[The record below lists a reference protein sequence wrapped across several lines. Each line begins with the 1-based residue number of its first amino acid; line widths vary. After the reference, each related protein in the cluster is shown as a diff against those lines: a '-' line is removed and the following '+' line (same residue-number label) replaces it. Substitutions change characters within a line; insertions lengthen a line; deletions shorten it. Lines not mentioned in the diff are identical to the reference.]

1 MRMIRLL
8 ALAVIPSIAAAQA
21 AAPAA
26 PVVVPPADEQIAAA
40 VLPLPEQMRAGAT
53 VMGFKTAGK
62 LEVLRPGT
70 NGMHCLALYVMR
82 PDFHVACYHKGLEDF
97 MARGRSVREQLGARA
112 NVDSV
117 RYKEIAEGK
126 LTMPAQ
132 GALYSITVKKE
143 NWNATTRTVSQFTP
157 LSVVYVPGATEES
170 TGLSKA
176 PQKAGT
182 PWLMFPGTPKAHIML
197 QGTMTP

>member
-1 MRMIRLL
+1 MRALL
-8 ALAVIPSIAAAQA
+8 FIAIAAAPSIAAAQSI
-21 AAPAA
+21 
-26 PVVVPPADEQIAAA
+26 PPADEQIAAA

-53 VMGFKTAGK
+53 VMGYKTAGK

-70 NGMHCLALYVMR
+70 NGMNCLALYVTR

-97 MARGRSVREQLGARA
+97 MARGRQIREQLGARA
-112 NVDSV
+112 NVDSI
-117 RYKEIAEGK
+117 RFKEIAEGK
-126 LTMPAQ
+126 LKMPVQA
-132 GALYSITVKKE
+132 ALYSMSGKKE
-143 NWNATTRTVSQFTP
+143 NWNATTRTATQLNP
-157 LSVVYVPGATEES
+157 LSVVYIPGATEES

-197 QGTMTP
+197 VGTMTP

>member
-1 MRMIRLL
+1 MRMIRVF
-8 ALAVIPSIAAAQA
+8 ALAVLPSIVAAQ
-21 AAPAA
+21 AA

-40 VLPLPEQMRAGAT
+40 VLPLPELMRAGAT

-97 MARGRSVREQLGARA
+97 MARGRDIREKMGARA
-112 NVDSV
+112 NVDSI
-117 RYKEIAEGK
+117 RFAEIASGK
-126 LTMPAQ
+126 LKMPVQA
-132 GALYSITVKKE
+132 ALYSITVKKE
-143 NWNATTRTVSQFTP
+143 NWNATTRSVSQFTP

-176 PQKAGT
+176 PQKPGT
-182 PWLMFPGTPKAHIML
+182 PWLMFPGTAKAHIML